1 MPTPSAKRSPRPG
14 AASLALVATLTFL
27 GVGRAEA
34 ISGVCPDGSIF
45 IVQDASAIPCPGAK
59 NVDPNDMPPLNPEF
73 LPRPYGW
80 DVFNRESDPNNPYNL
95 VDLGRPGAGSDAR
108 DPVQVPTPGLAPAPR
123 SSGVALPPA
132 PALGVAAPPPS
143 RPQQPRDDR
152 VLELSESEVRDL
164 MSIVDVLQ
172 DRAPATLVQRDAD
185 QRPGLQVRFARS
197 SAFETRLAGALA
209 ARNAA
214 PAGPVVVYHV
224 QADAPGE
231 FWGNLTF
238 VQGHVAFT
246 PDLADP
252 TQFGVVDGELGQLG
266 DGGRIV
272 GYAALPAHADPSQP
286 IDVYWN
292 DRRLTAVFS
301 P

>member
-1 MPTPSAKRSPRPG
+1 
-14 AASLALVATLTFL
+14 
-27 GVGRAEA
+27 
-34 ISGVCPDGSIF
+34 VCPDGSIF
-45 IVQDASAIPCPGAK
+45 IVRDASAIPCPGAK
-59 NVDPNDMPPLNPEF
+59 HVDPNDMPPLNPEF

-95 VDLGRPGAGSDAR
+95 VDLGRPGAGSEMG
-108 DPVQVPTPGLAPAPR
+108 DPPPAPGGGSVPGPR
-123 SSGVALPPA
+123 PSGATLPPA
-132 PALGVAAPPPS
+132 PALGVAAAPPPRS
-143 RPQQPRDDR
+143 QPQGAPR

-164 MSIVDVLQ
+164 VAIVDVLQ
-172 DRAPATLVQRDAD
+172 DRAPATLVQRDAE

-197 SAFETRLAGALA
+197 AAFETRLAGALA
-209 ARNAA
+209 AGNAA

-224 QADAPGE
+224 QAEAPGE

-246 PDLADP
+246 PDPADP
-252 TQFGVVDGELGQLG
+252 TQFGVVDGALGRLAEG
-266 DGGRIV
+266 DRVV
-272 GYAALPAHADPSQP
+272 GYAALPEHADPSQP

-292 DRRLTAVFS
+292 DRLLTAVFS